1 MSQIFVESGELKK
14 HGNDLMKKLAEFING
29 IAALK
34 VDAKVDGDDVAL
46 TPKPFTQ
53 KTGKKVG
60 GKKKKGKGKIP
71 AATEAPTIS
80 KTKLKV
86 YLKRFLNKQKVD
98 HELRVVSDGED
109 AFIFRE
115 RPISEENL
123 APLEEK

>member
-60 GKKKKGKGKIP
+60 GKRRKEKAK
-71 AATEAPTIS
+71 
-80 KTKLKV
+80 
-86 YLKRFLNKQKVD
+86 YLLQLRLRPFQKPS
-98 HELRVVSDGED
+98 LRCT
-109 AFIFRE
+109 
-115 RPISEENL
+115 
-123 APLEEK
+123 